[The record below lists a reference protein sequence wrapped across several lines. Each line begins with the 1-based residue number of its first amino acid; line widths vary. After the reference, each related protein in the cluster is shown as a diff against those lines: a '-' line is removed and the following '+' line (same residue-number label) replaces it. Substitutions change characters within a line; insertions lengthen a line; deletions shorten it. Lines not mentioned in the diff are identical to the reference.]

1 MDFIEI
7 SGTKYGGD
15 ELSDLTASSLI
26 GIGISSFKTIDICA
40 MSNSIQIDFKSP
52 EDAHVLHAIAGSVPR
67 FRTKRFKCQDARKFL
82 LELYGVVNSW
92 GYDQ

>member
-15 ELSDLTASSLI
+15 ELSEMAAGNLLGL
-26 GIGISSFKTIDICA
+26 GINSFKSIDIDTLNNCIHIGFE
-40 MSNSIQIDFKSP
+40 NS
-52 EDAHVLHAIAGSVPR
+52 EDAQVVHAIAGKLPR
-67 FRTKRFKCQDARKFL
+67 FKTKTFKCQDARKFL